1 METKI
6 SINND
11 GELIA
16 QSGRSE
22 DAIALEKLIYPCGE
36 FGVNTY
42 YVEFVVNN
50 NMNSNDT
57 VRISKD
63 REIYKLQL
71 PKDGWYIYYVISV
84 LDESSVS
91 DDYVDL
97 YYDSTIGKLMFKKKA
112 VTNIADIIPYLSISS
127 GVIEYEDIHVFSLY
141 NFRKCIMK
149 TELNNVHKCNKS
161 SKGCKPEES
170 KSYDN
175 FLFISLYVLETLI
188 CQERYSEASDIL
200 ERLESCGIT
209 CDDIKINTQ
218 NCGCNG

>member
-42 YVEFVVNN
+42 YVEFVVGQDI
-50 NMNSNDT
+50 NSNNT
-57 VRISKD
+57 VRIAKD
-63 REIYKLQL
+63 RDYYKLQL
-71 PKDGWYIYYVISV
+71 PKDGWYIYYVVSV
-84 LDESSVS
+84 LDETYVS

-97 YYDSTIGKLMFKKKA
+97 YYDSITGKLMFKRKE
-112 VTNIADIIPYLSISS
+112 VTNIEDIIPYLPISS
-127 GVIEYEDIHVFSLY
+127 GVIEYEDIHVFSLH
-141 NFRKCIMK
+141 NFKKCIMK

-161 SKGCKPEES
+161 SKGCKAEEN
-170 KSYDN
+170 KGQDN
-175 FLFISLYVLETLI
+175 FLFISLYVLETLV
-188 CQERYSEASDIL
+188 CQEKYSEAADIL
-200 ERLESCGIT
+200 SRLESCGVM
-209 CDDIKINTQ
+209 CDDVKIKQ